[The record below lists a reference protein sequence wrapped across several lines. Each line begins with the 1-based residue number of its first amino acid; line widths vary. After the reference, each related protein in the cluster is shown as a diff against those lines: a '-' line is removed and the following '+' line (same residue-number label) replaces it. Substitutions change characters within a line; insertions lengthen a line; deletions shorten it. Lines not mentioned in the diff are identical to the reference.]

1 MSGTGSMNTKV
12 ERTSGRGAADYA
24 QLTLAILLVVGGI
37 VAYYYFSDW
46 SPLLRGTMMTGA
58 VVVALVIA
66 AFTAPGRSAREFLV
80 ESQFELR
87 KVVWPSRETTLRT
100 TGVVIVVV
108 IILSLLLGLIDLI
121 LKWAVIDH
129 LLKLGQ

>member
-1 MSGTGSMNTKV
+1 MNTKA
-12 ERTSGRGAADYA
+12 ERTSGTGAADYA
-24 QLTLAILLVVGGI
+24 QLTLAILLLVGGI
-37 VAYYYFSDW
+37 VAYYYFSDRW
-46 SPLLRGTMMTGA
+46 SPLLRGSMMTGA
-58 VVVALVIA
+58 VVVALIVA
-66 AFTAPGRSAREFLV
+66 AFTAQGRSAREFLV

>member
-1 MSGTGSMNTKV
+1 MNAKV
-12 ERTSGRGAADYA
+12 ERTSGMGAADYA
-24 QLTLAILLVVGGI
+24 QLALALLLVVGGI
-37 VAYYYFSDW
+37 VAYYYFSSW
-46 SPLLRGTMMTGA
+46 SPLMRGSMMTA
-58 VVVALVIA
+58 VVVVALIVF
-66 AFTAPGRSAREFLV
+66 AFTAPGRSTREFLV

-108 IILSLLLGLIDLI
+108 IILSLLLGLIDVI
-121 LKWAVIDH
+121 LKWAVLDH

>member
-1 MSGTGSMNTKV
+1 MNAKV
-12 ERTSGRGAADYA
+12 ERTSGMGVADYA
-24 QLTLAILLVVGGI
+24 QLALALLLVVGGI
-37 VAYYYFSDW
+37 VAYYYFSAW
-46 SPLLRGTMMTGA
+46 SPMLRGSMMTAA
-58 VVVALVIA
+58 VVVALIVF
-66 AFTAPGRSAREFLV
+66 AFTAPGRSTREFLV

-108 IILSLLLGLIDLI
+108 IILSLLLGLIDVI
-121 LKWAVIDH
+121 LKWAVLDH

>member
-1 MSGTGSMNTKV
+1 
-12 ERTSGRGAADYA
+12 
-24 QLTLAILLVVGGI
+24 
-37 VAYYYFSDW
+37 
-46 SPLLRGTMMTGA
+46 MTA
-58 VVVALVIA
+58 VIVVALIVF
-66 AFTAPGRSAREFLV
+66 AFTTPGRSTREFLV

-108 IILSLLLGLIDLI
+108 IILSLLLGLIDVI
-121 LKWAVIDH
+121 LKWAVLDH

>member
-1 MSGTGSMNTKV
+1 MNAKV
-12 ERTSGRGAADYA
+12 ERTSGLGTADYA
-24 QLTLAILLVVGGI
+24 QLALALLLVVGGI
-37 VAYYYFSDW
+37 VAYYYFSGW
-46 SPLLRGTMMTGA
+46 SPLLRGSMMTMA
-58 VVVALVIA
+58 VVLALIVF
-66 AFTAPGRSAREFLV
+66 AFTAPGRSTREFLV

-121 LKWAVIDH
+121 LKWVVLDH